1 MSAKCTLPIHF
12 HGPMMSFGT
21 EDAREGNRPTDRM
34 PRKSAVVGILAAA
47 LGRSRDEDI
56 TDLADLLFGTIA
68 INPGNMEKDFH
79 RVDYKE
85 GSKEKTIIGQR
96 GYITD
101 ADFIACVE
109 GEREFI
115 EELHEALLYP
125 RWPLYMGRSSC
136 PAPPD
141 FAMDIVDKPLR
152 ETLLSFVPENGANI
166 RIETRGE
173 GGNLIL
179 NDRPISFKQGMKK
192 FGSTVYTEEF
202 VKSEKISDEETDFF
216 AFV

>member
-1 MSAKCTLPIHF
+1 
-12 HGPMMSFGT
+12 
-21 EDAREGNRPTDRM
+21 
-34 PRKSAVVGILAAA
+34 
-47 LGRSRDEDI
+47 
-56 TDLADLLFGTIA
+56 
-68 INPGNMEKDFH
+68 
-79 RVDYKE
+79 
-85 GSKEKTIIGQR
+85 
-96 GYITD
+96 
-101 ADFIACVE
+101 
-109 GEREFI
+109 
-115 EELHEALLYP
+115 
-125 RWPLYMGRSSC
+125 MGRSSC

-141 FAMDIVDKPLR
+141 FALDIVDKPLR

-202 VKSEKISDEETDFF
+202 VKSEKSSDEETDFF